1 MQANVIGRVRNISL
15 AKGQGLL
22 PLFEAIINS
31 IDAIEEVGSG
41 FENGSV
47 DIAILRKETLFSDQV
62 KADSRFH
69 DPIYG
74 FEITDNGI
82 GFTEKNYEAF
92 NEADTQQKASKGGK
106 GVGRFLWLKAFD
118 QVEIDSVWMDTQ
130 NNWMRRKFTFSIQA
144 PGGIS
149 DYSLEPIIGASKRQT
164 VVRLLGFKE
173 EYENLAPQSANK
185 IAQKIIEHC
194 LEYFVLGKI
203 PDVFIRDVEEEPV
216 INLVKLYDE
225 LVSQAKTDT
234 VEIEGHRFCITHF
247 FLHARS
253 DLNHHI
259 SFCAN
264 QRVVVTKGLSGRI
277 SNLPSTLSADN
288 GEEPFIYGGYVSSDY
303 LDGRVNQQ
311 RTDFE
316 TSPDGGIK
324 FPGELTWNAIEEPII
339 ATTKDLLQPY
349 TEVVRTQKEE
359 RIREYV
365 NEQAPQYRHILKNY
379 PNKLDQIPP
388 SISDDKLDSELHQ
401 IERQVDSELRE
412 KASEIIQDQISPP
425 TAAEDTYE
433 KYWEQFSRFL
443 EEWNDAGK
451 SKLAEYIAHRKTILT
466 ILEKTLERQIS
477 RKYSL
482 EEVIH
487 QIIFPIRETSDN
499 ISYDQ
504 HNLWIIDEKLSY
516 HYYLSSDIP
525 LKKVEAIE
533 SDSNLRPDLLIFD
546 HPIAVVDAEVP
557 YGSIVIFEFKRPLRD
572 NYYDERDN
580 PIDQVLDYIRAI
592 KQGKAL
598 DRKGRPIPVSEK
610 TPFYCYVICD
620 ITATIRTRAENTNL
634 QLTPDEMG
642 FFGYNTKLGAYIE
655 IISFDK
661 LVSDSKKRNRI
672 LFDKLN
678 IPNNMPGSGN

>member
-1 MQANVIGRVRNISL
+1 MQANVVGRVRNISL

-31 IDAIEEVGSG
+31 IDAIEEIGNG
-41 FENGSV
+41 FENGHI
-47 DIAILRKETLFSDQV
+47 DITILREDTLFSEKV
-62 KADSRFH
+62 KADSRIH
-69 DPIYG
+69 NPIHG

-82 GFTEKNYEAF
+82 GFTDKNYDAF
-92 NEADTQQKASKGGK
+92 NEADTQRKASKGGK
-106 GVGRFLWLKAFD
+106 GVGRFLWLKAFER
-118 QVEIDSVWMDTQ
+118 VEIESVWIDAP
-130 NNWMRRKFTFSIQA
+130 NNGRKRQFTFSLHPA
-144 PGGIS
+144 GGIS
-149 DYSLEPIIGASKRQT
+149 DYSIEPAINTSERQT
-164 VVRLLGFKE
+164 TVRLLGFKK
-173 EYENLAPQSANK
+173 EYESYAPQSAGK

-203 PDVFIRDVEEEPV
+203 PIVFLHDVEEDHS
-216 INLVKLYDE
+216 INLIGLYDE
-225 LVSQAKTDT
+225 LVSQTKTDT
-234 VEIEGHRFCITHF
+234 VEIEGHKFDITHF

-253 DLNHHI
+253 DLSHHI

-264 QRVVVTKGLSGRI
+264 QRVVIAKGLSGKV
-277 SNLPSTLSADN
+277 SNLPSTLGSNN
-288 GEEPFIYGGYVSSDY
+288 GEEPFVYAGYVSSDY
-303 LDGRVNQQ
+303 LDDRVNQQ
-311 RTDFE
+311 RTDFD
-316 TSPDGGIK
+316 TAQDGGMK
-324 FPGELTWNAIEEPII
+324 FPGELTWNTIEDSII
-339 ATTKDLLQPY
+339 AVTKAILQPY

-365 NEQAPQYRHILKNY
+365 NVQAPQYRHILKNY
-379 PNKLDQIPP
+379 PDKLDQIPP
-388 SISDDKLDSELHQ
+388 TISDDKLDLELHQ
-401 IERQVDSELRE
+401 IDRQVDSELRE
-412 KASEIIQDQISPP
+412 KAGEIIQDQAIPL
-425 TAAEDTYE
+425 TASDDTYE

-466 ILEKTLERQIS
+466 ILEKTLERQIGG
-477 RKYSL
+477 KYSL
-482 EEVIH
+482 EEIIH
-487 QIIFPIRETSDN
+487 QIIFPLRQTSDN

-525 LKKVEAIE
+525 LRKVGVIE

-557 YGSIVIFEFKRPLRD
+557 YGSVVIFEFKRPLRD
-572 NYYDERDN
+572 NYDEREN

-610 TPFYCYVICD
+610 TPFYCYIICD
-620 ITATIRTRAENTNL
+620 LTATVKTRAENTNL

-642 FFGYNTKLGAYIE
+642 YFGYNTKLGAYIE
-655 IISFDK
+655 VISFNK

-672 LFDKLN
+672 LFDMLN
-678 IPNNMPGSGN
+678 IPNNIPGFGN